1 MRHLFL
7 FFLLTALVH
16 AESATMPVGRITLTN
31 GRVLKQVVIRSYD
44 TPSEKVLLLSEGK
57 ALLIPITLLPPVYAE
72 KVKADY
78 ARSSAD
84 LVQTSRVRTPEERA
98 AALADLSLAADAD
111 NSATAEAIPPTPTP
125 ASASPSSPAPDG
137 TFAEST
143 QPFKD
148 HREAAMAYVRRYFKF
163 RYPTGHNSTTVTDT
177 DFDIEETKAVSGWT
191 NRYNTKGRAYVEIY
205 DSIGGGSFRRG
216 SAKFEIVTEQKPGE
230 EIKVIDFTRK

>member
-1 MRHLFL
+1 MRHLL
-7 FFLLTALVH
+7 IFLLLTTLVQ
-16 AESATMPVGRITLTN
+16 AGFTLTPIGRLTLTN

-44 TPSEKVLLLSEGK
+44 TPSDKVLLLSEGK
-57 ALLIPITLLPPVYAE
+57 ALLIPVELLPPVFAE
-72 KVKADY
+72 KVKADA
-78 ARSSAD
+78 ARSTAD

-98 AALADLSLAADAD
+98 AALAELSLAADTD
-111 NSATAEAIPPTPTP
+111 NSTNGETTP
-125 ASASPSSPAPDG
+125 ATPAPSSPSSPAPDG

-143 QPFKD
+143 NPFKD

-177 DFDIEETKAVSGWT
+177 DFDIEETKAVTGWT
-191 NRYNTKGRAYVEIY
+191 NRYRTVGKAYVEIY